1 MAEATAFGG
10 NMGLLLIQNSL
21 VLNNILQANVY
32 GGDHSV
38 DLNIDWEG
46 IPDRA
51 DLNDPQ
57 LEEIAA
63 ALAIQL
69 KISLDQQAIM
79 KSQFAA
85 LVEPYVKQGYLL
97 VENGRILFSAS
108 LQNGELTVNGEETPL
123 DQFF

>member
-1 MAEATAFGG
+1 
-10 NMGLLLIQNSL
+10 MGLLLIQNSL

-108 LQNGELTVNGEETPL
+108 LQNGALTVNGEETPL